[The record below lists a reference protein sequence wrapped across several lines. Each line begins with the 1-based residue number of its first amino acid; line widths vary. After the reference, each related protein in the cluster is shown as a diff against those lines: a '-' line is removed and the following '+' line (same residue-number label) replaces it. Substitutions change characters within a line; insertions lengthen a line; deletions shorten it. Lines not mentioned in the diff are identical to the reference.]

1 VFPDYSYLTRS
12 LNKKPT
18 RIAAAMKILIQNAHM
33 NVELNNI
40 SIIPSLNKNQ
50 VIVKLSK
57 GALMPILIVRKK
69 KELINTQI

>member
-1 VFPDYSYLTRS
+1 
-12 LNKKPT
+12 
-18 RIAAAMKILIQNAHM
+18 MKILIQNAHM